1 MRNRLHLLALAATL
15 ALVAAVPPL
24 PTQADGVYSAWQK
37 KEYKGQKWWEC
48 LYVYEVGCRET
59 GCKRVVVY
67 PPDDPRSGWVY
78 FCDEDGSP
86 LLRYAIPGNPLYD
99 PRQIVRQHFDRRS
112 NRWEGS
118 RPPTP
123 APAPAT
129 LKPEPKPDPKP
140 QPDPKPEPRPQ
151 PKPDPKP
158 ELKPEPRPDPKPELK
173 PEPEPQPRPALLP
186 AGATRFA
193 GEHRLRVFDIPEGT
207 KRLQVWYWL
216 PMETPLQKV
225 LTLSLKESPEVCRLV
240 TDNVGNRYLYAEV
253 ANPGKE
259 LAIAYDFEVDRA
271 RVEPQLANV
280 SGIRYDPLYQKLFA
294 AYLDTTPASGLR
306 MTTLVKNKTK
316 EVVGDETDPVR
327 VMRKIFDYSSNF
339 VHYLRPSNLKKDQ
352 DDPSR
357 VVSTVEDD
365 QNPEVNQKADRIDGT
380 RRDARPNNYLDT
392 PDAGDP
398 EYCINTG
405 GGGCTDIHAVVLAMA
420 RLNGIPARHL
430 FGSRVDKSMA
440 GRPYKPGYQC
450 MIEFYIPGHG
460 WLPMNPTQA
469 GNESDGKEA
478 EEAARIKAAH
488 FGGMD
493 ADRIIFFEGRNVTLG
508 TGVAGEEG
516 HRAPLFIGAVVLAD
530 GKTFKNF
537 KRTFNLK
544 P

>member
-99 PRQIVRQHFDRRS
+99 PRQIVRQRFDRRS
-112 NRWEGS
+112 NGWEGS
-118 RPPTP
+118 PRPPANIGTP
-123 APAPAT
+123 PEAPPRKEPPPPPKQEVTPPPPPPSKAEPPPPPPKKETVPPPPAI
-129 LKPEPKPDPKP
+129 
-140 QPDPKPEPRPQ
+140 
-151 PKPDPKP
+151 
-158 ELKPEPRPDPKPELK
+158 
-173 PEPEPQPRPALLP
+173 P

-207 KRLQVWYWL
+207 KKLQVWYWL

-225 LTLSLKESPEVCRLV
+225 LTLGLKECPEVCRLV

-271 RVEPQLANV
+271 RVEPQLVNV
-280 SGIRYDPLYQKLFA
+280 SGIRYDPHYQKLFA

-357 VVSTVEDD
+357 IVSTVEDD
-365 QNPEVNQKADRIDGT
+365 QSPDINQKADRIDGT
-380 RRDARPNNYLDT
+380 RRPSVLNGLFDA

-469 GNESDGKEA
+469 GNESDGKEP